1 MMLSKIKRTYKIL
14 IVSITI
20 IFGSFG
26 FVAVNEDVNFEVS
39 KNLDIYFTLFR
50 ELNMFYVDET
60 DPGDLIKKSIDAMLK
75 SLDPYTNY
83 IPESDIENYK
93 LMTTGQYGG
102 IGALI
107 RKGDDYIIISD
118 PYESKPAQLAGLK
131 SGDKIIEIDGK
142 DVKGKSTKQVSER
155 LKGSPN
161 TELKL
166 KILRPGTEN
175 ALEFTILRKEIKLDN
190 VPYSGM
196 LNDSIGYLR
205 LSRFTTNAAK
215 EVKDAVVSLKAQNA
229 KAIIFDLRGNPGGLL
244 MESIK
249 IANIFV
255 DKGEDIVST
264 KGKVSQWDKEY
275 KANQVA
281 VDTEIPLVVLVNSQ
295 SASAS
300 EIVSGSLQDL
310 DRAVVIGERTFG
322 KGLVQTTRKL
332 SYNAQLKVTTAKYYI
347 PSGRCIQALDYTNR
361 RDDGSVG
368 KVPDSLIT
376 DFFTKGGRLVKDGGG
391 VLPDLIEEGEFM
403 SPISVSLVRKNL
415 IFDYA
420 TEYALNND
428 SVASPKQFQFS
439 YDDYNDFVTWL
450 SDKDFDYE
458 TSSTKQLEK
467 LIEIAK
473 KEKYYE
479 QSEEAMNELE
489 KKLAHDKNKDL
500 ESNKD
505 EIIELLS
512 EEIISR
518 YYYQNG
524 RMEIILT
531 KDPVID
537 MAVELLND
545 KEKYNSILKGTCKDS
560 NHQLKATE

>member
-1 MMLSKIKRTYKIL
+1 MMLSKIKKTYKLL
-14 IVSITI
+14 IISIAI
-20 IFGSFG
+20 VFSSFG

-107 RKGDDYIIISD
+107 RKGKDYIVISD
-118 PYESKPAQLAGLK
+118 PYENKPAQIAGLK
-131 SGDKIIEIDGK
+131 SGDKIIEVDGK
-142 DVKGKSTKQVSER
+142 DVKGKNTKQVSDR

-166 KILRPGTEN
+166 KILRPGTE
-175 ALEFTILRKEIKLDN
+175 EPIDFTIIRKEIKLDN

-196 LNDSIGYLR
+196 VNDSIGYLR

-215 EVKDAVVSLKAQNA
+215 EVKAAVISLKAQNA

-255 DKGEDIVST
+255 NKGENIVNT

-275 KANQVA
+275 KATQVA

-376 DFFTKGGRLVKDGGG
+376 DFYTKGGRLVKDGGG
-391 VLPDLIEEGEFM
+391 VLPDLIEKGDYM

-420 TEYALNND
+420 TEYALKYD
-428 SVASPKQFQFS
+428 SIASPKKYKFS
-439 YDDYNDFVTWL
+439 YDDYHEFVNWL
-450 SDKDFDYE
+450 SDKDYDYE
-458 TSSTKQLEK
+458 TSSDKQLEK
-467 LIEIAK
+467 LIEITK

-479 QSEEAMNELE
+479 QSEEAIKELE
-489 KKLAHDKNKDL
+489 EKLAHNKDKDL
-500 ESNKD
+500 KTNKD
-505 EIIELLS
+505 EIIELIS

-518 YYYQNG
+518 YYYQDG

-531 KDPVID
+531 KDPIID
-537 MAVELLND
+537 MAVEVLND
-545 KEKYNSILKGTCKDS
+545 KEKYNSILKGTYEEA
-560 NHQLKATE
+560 NHKLKEKE

>member
-1 MMLSKIKRTYKIL
+1 MMLSKIKKTYKLL
-14 IVSITI
+14 IISIAI
-20 IFGSFG
+20 VFSSFG

-107 RKGDDYIIISD
+107 RKGKDYIVISD
-118 PYESKPAQLAGLK
+118 PYENKPAQIAGLK
-131 SGDKIIEIDGK
+131 SGDKIIEVDGK
-142 DVKGKSTKQVSER
+142 DVKGKNTKQVSDR

-166 KILRPGTEN
+166 KILRPGTE
-175 ALEFTILRKEIKLDN
+175 EPIDFTIIRKEIKLDN

-196 LNDSIGYLR
+196 VNDSIGYLR

-215 EVKDAVVSLKAQNA
+215 EVKAAVISLKAQNA

-255 DKGEDIVST
+255 NKGENIVNT

-275 KANQVA
+275 KATQVA

-376 DFFTKGGRLVKDGGG
+376 DFYTKGGRLVKDGGG
-391 VLPDLIEEGEFM
+391 VLPDLIEKGDYM

-420 TEYALNND
+420 TEYALKYD
-428 SVASPKQFQFS
+428 SIASPKKYKFS
-439 YDDYNDFVTWL
+439 DDDYHEFVNWL
-450 SDKDFDYE
+450 SDKDYDYE
-458 TSSTKQLEK
+458 TSSDKQLEK
-467 LIEIAK
+467 LIEITK

-479 QSEEAMNELE
+479 QSEEAIKELE
-489 KKLAHDKNKDL
+489 EKLAHNKDKDL
-500 ESNKD
+500 KTNKD
-505 EIIELLS
+505 EIIELIS

-518 YYYQNG
+518 YYYQDG

-531 KDPVID
+531 KDPIID
-537 MAVELLND
+537 MAVEVLND
-545 KEKYNSILKGTCKDS
+545 KEKYNSILKGTYEEA
-560 NHQLKATE
+560 NHKLKEKE